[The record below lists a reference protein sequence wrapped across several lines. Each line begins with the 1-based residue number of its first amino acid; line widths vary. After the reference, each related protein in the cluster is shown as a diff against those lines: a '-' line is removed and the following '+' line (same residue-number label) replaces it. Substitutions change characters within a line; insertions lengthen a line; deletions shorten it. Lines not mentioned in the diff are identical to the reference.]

1 MTRQRSPVQQSRTIV
16 GIGAGT
22 LGVAVVLLIAV
33 NRQPATANENNAS
46 ATTDTAEQMSADAE
60 SADAEQAEAESADAD
75 SADSA
80 AASSLPPRIDTSFE
94 AEPLPPLT
102 AVEAGPPRKV
112 MFLGYMTPI
121 IEAVNDEVRERRQAV
136 LMAEQRLAD
145 GELDSAAREWLQ
157 VMARR
162 YRVDGE
168 TVEQQ
173 IAGLKRH
180 VDIIPVSLALAQ
192 GALESAWGTS
202 RFARQGNNIFGK
214 WCFEPGCGIVPARR
228 PNNATYEVAA
238 YPDVAEATRDYMH
251 HLNSHPIYEPLRGR
265 RAAARANNESPKGH
279 DLAAGLEFYSA
290 KGDEYIRMIRGTIEA
305 NDLDEARAVY

>member
-1 MTRQRSPVQQSRTIV
+1 MTRQRNPVQQSRTIV
-16 GIGAGT
+16 GIGAGA
-22 LGVAVVLLIAV
+22 LAVAVVLLIAV
-33 NRQPATANENNAS
+33 NRQPSTANENNA
-46 ATTDTAEQMSADAE
+46 ATTADTAEQTSTDPETTDAEEADAE
-60 SADAEQAEAESADAD
+60 STAANP
-75 SADSA
+75 ADSA
-80 AASSLPPRIDTSFE
+80 AATSLPPRIDTSFE

-121 IEAVNDEVRERRQAV
+121 VEAVNDEVRKRRKAV
-136 LMAEQRLAD
+136 LTAEQRLAD
-145 GELDSAAREWLQ
+145 GDLDSEARDWLQ
-157 VMARR
+157 AMARR

-168 TVEQQ
+168 SVEQQ

-180 VDIIPVSLALAQ
+180 VDIIPVALALAQ

-214 WCFEPGCGIVPARR
+214 WCFEPGCGIIPARR
-228 PNNATYEVAA
+228 PNNATYEVAT

-251 HLNSHPIYEPLRGR
+251 HLNSHPIYEPLRER
-265 RAAARANNESPKGH
+265 RAAARANDESPKGH

-290 KGDEYIRMIRGTIEA
+290 KGDEYIRMIRGTIET
-305 NDLDEARAVY
+305 NDLDEAAALY